1 MPINKDGLD
10 TSKQPTFSEIMRI
23 ELARKRNAKNAKPKT
38 KAVRKQK
45 TESVVNDLPT
55 ITEEKEVE

>member
-10 TSKQPTFSEIMRI
+10 TSKQPTFTEIMRI
-23 ELARKRNAKNAKPKT
+23 ELARKRGKRNAKPKA

-45 TESVVNDLPT
+45 TEDVASELPT
-55 ITEEKEVE
+55 VAEKKEVE

>member
-38 KAVRKQK
+38 KTARKQK
-45 TESVVNDLPT
+45 TEIVDSELPT
-55 ITEEKEVE
+55 IAEKKEAE